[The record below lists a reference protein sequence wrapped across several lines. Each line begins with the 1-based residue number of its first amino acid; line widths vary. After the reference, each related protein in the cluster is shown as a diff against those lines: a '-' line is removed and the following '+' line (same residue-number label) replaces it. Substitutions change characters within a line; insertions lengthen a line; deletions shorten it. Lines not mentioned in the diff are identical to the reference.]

1 MTNKNTLNKKG
12 TKKQKK
18 SAPAPKVE
26 AAPPAAQEEENYSE
40 QLKKYLSDKT
50 INKAKL
56 VGLVDIDKF
65 KINEG
70 ISSNMMSA

>member
-1 MTNKNTLNKKG
+1 
-12 TKKQKK
+12 
-18 SAPAPKVE
+18 
-26 AAPPAAQEEENYSE
+26 
-40 QLKKYLSDKT
+40 LKKYLSDKT

-65 KINEG
+65 KITEG